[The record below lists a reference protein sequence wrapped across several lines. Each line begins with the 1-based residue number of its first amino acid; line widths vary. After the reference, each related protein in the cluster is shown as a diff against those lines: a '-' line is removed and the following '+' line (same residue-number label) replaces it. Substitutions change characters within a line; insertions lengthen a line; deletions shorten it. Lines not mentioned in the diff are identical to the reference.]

1 MNSLQLTPLQLAERW
16 NLTTKT
22 LSQWR
27 YNGRGPRYS
36 KVSRLINYWLSDIE
50 EYEKS
55 KRCRSTSEY
64 NAHFSEPSQEDDK
77 SRIVTPFPIHICP
90 LKKKD

>member
-1 MNSLQLTPLQLAERW
+1 MDSSHLTPSEVAKRW
-16 NLTTKT
+16 NIKTKT

-27 YNGRGPRYS
+27 YNGRGPHYS
-36 KVSRLINYWLSDIE
+36 KVSRLITYWLRDIE

-64 NAHFSEPSQEDDK
+64 NKARSSVSCDQGDK
-77 SRIVTPFPIHICP
+77 SKKANPFSHTRLPN
-90 LKKKD
+90 KKG

>member
-16 NLTTKT
+16 NITTKT

-64 NAHFSEPSQEDDK
+64 KTRFLEPSQENDK
-77 SRIVTPFPIHICP
+77 SKGINPFPILICS